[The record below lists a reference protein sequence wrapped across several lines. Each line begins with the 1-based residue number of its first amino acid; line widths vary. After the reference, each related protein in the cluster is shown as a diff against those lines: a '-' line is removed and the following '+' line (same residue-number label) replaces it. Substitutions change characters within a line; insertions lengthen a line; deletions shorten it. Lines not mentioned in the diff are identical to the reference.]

1 MNAHS
6 VAIVDCHVHFV
17 DVQACGYPI
26 FQQRSAA
33 LESLVGDYSALPRR
47 YLPEDYLKEVGG
59 FKVVK
64 TIWAEFMSD
73 DPVGEASWAQSLSHQ
88 NGHPHGLIVQA
99 DFLSSEIGRVID
111 FYGSLP
117 RVRAVRQHLTLQ
129 PGSNLGA
136 ARPDL
141 LEDSAWR
148 ERLALLRKHD
158 LRCELEILAPQ
169 LPGFANAARV
179 HPDIQFVLPLM
190 GWPIDLTDAGHQA
203 WKHDMKVLSG
213 CKNVAVKI
221 FGMECLFGLHWRI
234 EQVRPWI
241 LETIDF
247 FGPERCMFASHMPIG
262 GLARSFQDIY
272 GAYFDVVSDFTASD
286 RQKLFHDTSTRVYG
300 V

>member
-1 MNAHS
+1 
-6 VAIVDCHVHFV
+6 VDAQVRS
-17 DVQACGYPI
+17 YPI
-26 FQQRSAA
+26 FRQRSAA

-73 DPVGEASWAQSLSHQ
+73 DPVGEASWAQALTHE

-99 DFLSSEIGRVID
+99 DFLSSEIVRVID
-111 FYGSLP
+111 SYGSLP
-117 RVRAVRQHLTLQ
+117 RVRAVRQHLAFQ

-136 ARPDL
+136 ARPDV
-141 LEDSAWR
+141 LEDSTWR

-169 LPGFANAARV
+169 LPSFANAARV

-190 GWPIDLTDAGHQA
+190 GWPIDLTEAGHQA
-203 WKHDMKVLSG
+203 WKRDMKVLSG

-221 FGMECLFGLHWRI
+221 FGMECLFGLDWTI

-272 GAYFDVVSDFTASD
+272 GAYFDVVSDFSASD
-286 RQKLFHDTSTRVYG
+286 RQKLFHDTSTRVYR

>member
-1 MNAHS
+1 MDADS
-6 VAIVDCHVHFV
+6 LPIVDCHVHFV
-17 DVQACGYPI
+17 DVQVHSYPI
-26 FQQRSAA
+26 FQQRSTAF
-33 LESLVGDYSALPRR
+33 ESLVGDYSTLPRR
-47 YLPEDYLKEVGG
+47 YLPEDYLKEAGR

-73 DPVGEASWAQSLSHQ
+73 DPVGEASWAQALSHE

-99 DFLSSEIGRVID
+99 DFQSSEIVRVID
-111 FYGSLP
+111 SYGSLP
-117 RVRAVRQHLTLQ
+117 RVRAVRQHLAFQ
-129 PGSNLGA
+129 PGSNQWP
-136 ARPDL
+136 ARPDV

-148 ERLALLRKHD
+148 ERIALLRKHD
-158 LRCELEILAPQ
+158 LRCEMEILAPQ

-221 FGMECLFGLHWRI
+221 FGMECLFGLDWTTER
-234 EQVRPWI
+234 VRPWI
-241 LETIDF
+241 LETIDL

-262 GLARSFQDIY
+262 RLARSFQDIY
-272 GAYFDVVSDFTASD
+272 GAYFDVVSDFSASD
-286 RQKLFHDTSTRVYG
+286 KQKLFHDTSMRVYK

>member
-1 MNAHS
+1 MNAQS

-17 DVQACGYPI
+17 DAQVRSYPI
-26 FQQRSAA
+26 FRQRSAA
-33 LESLVGDYSALPRR
+33 LESLVGDYSALRRR

-73 DPVGEASWAQSLSHQ
+73 DPVGEASWAQALSHE

-99 DFLSSEIGRVID
+99 DFLSSEIVRVID
-111 FYGSLP
+111 SYGSLP
-117 RVRAVRQHLTLQ
+117 RVRAVRQHLAFQ
-129 PGSNLGA
+129 PVSNLGA
-136 ARPDL
+136 ARPDV

-158 LRCELEILAPQ
+158 LRCEMEILAPQ

-190 GWPIDLTDAGHQA
+190 GWPIDLTEAGHQA
-203 WKHDMKVLSG
+203 WKRDMKVLSG

-221 FGMECLFGLHWRI
+221 FGMECLFGLDWTI

-272 GAYFDVVSDFTASD
+272 GAYFDVVSDFSASD
-286 RQKLFHDTSTRVYG
+286 RQKLFHDTSTRVYR

>member
-1 MNAHS
+1 MNTQS

-17 DVQACGYPI
+17 DVQVHSYPI

-73 DPVGEASWAQSLSHQ
+73 DPVGEASWAQALSHE

-99 DFLSSEIGRVID
+99 DFLSSEIARVID
-111 FYGSLP
+111 FYGSLA
-117 RVRAVRQHLTLQ
+117 RVRAVRQHLAFQ
-129 PGSNLGA
+129 PGSNLGG
-136 ARPDL
+136 ARPDV

-169 LPGFANAARV
+169 LPGFANAARFY
-179 HPDIQFVLPLM
+179 PDIQFVLPLM

-203 WKHDMKVLSG
+203 WKSDMKVLSG
-213 CKNVAVKI
+213 CQNVAVKI
-221 FGMECLFGLHWRI
+221 FGMECLFGLGWTTER
-234 EQVRPWI
+234 VRPWI

-286 RQKLFHDTSTRVYG
+286 RQKLFHDTSTRVYR